1 MDVVENTLQPEPTDL
16 GGDTMENSSDSDNY
30 FQEDEDI
37 GEIAFDIAT
46 EAVDEITKVRKRLGK
61 RIDEFKDERDKIL
74 KKV

>member
-16 GGDTMENSSDSDNY
+16 GGDTMETSSDSDNY

-46 EAVDEITKVRKRLGK
+46 EAVDEITKVRK
-61 RIDEFKDERDKIL
+61 
-74 KKV
+74 